1 MIYSRELWTFKPLS
15 RGMWRR
21 YALLSRKKDGPKIVV
36 EMNLTEADKRMYV
49 GKATYQQI
57 KDYIL
62 AKYGVEVHTQ
72 YIAEIKRKCG
82 LDVADASNKVE
93 NPNQSVHCSEEKEK
107 YIREAV

>member
-62 AKYGVEVHTQ
+62 AKYGVKVHTQ

-82 LDVADASNKVE
+82 LDVADASNKVA
-93 NPNQSVHCSEEKEK
+93 
-107 YIREAV
+107 I